1 MDAQQLRQQ
10 LLVWSVAMLL
20 TGAVQAAEEFPQ
32 NLVGDI
38 GLGAYSTRSI
48 VRSKGDMLS
57 TLPYADFEYGRL
69 FARVDTFGIKML
81 PLGYGHLE
89 LAGRFSQDGFDTDT
103 PELHGL
109 GKRETSVPL
118 GIGTLQ
124 ITPVGGIWINVFHDV
139 RSSRGE
145 IAELIWGGEFKLS
158 EVTFYPLLG
167 AEFQSR
173 QYVRYY
179 YGISAQEA
187 LSSQYAIYQPGGSL
201 NDFVGL
207 IADIRLTDEYHL
219 NCFIRHKW
227 LGDAI
232 RQSPLVS
239 RGYLDTGYISLSYRF
254 K

>member
-1 MDAQQLRQQ
+1 
-10 LLVWSVAMLL
+10 
-20 TGAVQAAEEFPQ
+20 
-32 NLVGDI
+32 
-38 GLGAYSTRSI
+38 
-48 VRSKGDMLS
+48 
-57 TLPYADFEYGRL
+57 
-69 FARVDTFGIKML
+69 
-81 PLGYGHLE
+81 
-89 LAGRFSQDGFDTDT
+89 
-103 PELHGL
+103 
-109 GKRETSVPL
+109 
-118 GIGTLQ
+118 
-124 ITPVGGIWINVFHDV
+124 
-139 RSSRGE
+139 
-145 IAELIWGGEFKLS
+145 
-158 EVTFYPLLG
+158 VTFYPLLG